1 MKLVTYDGTELELS
15 PVELSMLVELG
26 LAKIDIDLTDVVS
39 VDDENCEYEYSCWD
53 EAEPEPEPEPI
64 DRFADAKVEVVDR
77 HRSLTLTIDGWC
89 VVSIDKEKGTLI
101 RHICADLSGI
111 EADEQGRIIM
121 DDEE

>member
-1 MKLVTYDGTELELS
+1 MKLVTYEGTELELS

-39 VDDENCEYEYSCWD
+39 VDDENCEYEYSYCD
-53 EAEPEPEPEPI
+53 EAEPEPDPI

-77 HRSLTLTIDGWC
+77 HGSLTLTIDGWC

>member
-1 MKLVTYDGTELELS
+1 MKLVTYEGTELELS

-39 VDDENCEYEYSCWD
+39 VDDENCEYEYSYCD
-53 EAEPEPEPEPI
+53 EAEPEPEPI

-77 HRSLTLTIDGWC
+77 HGSLTLTIDGWC